1 MLSRIYV
8 LCFDIVFAPNA
19 NMILFRGL
27 ALDRIFVNF
36 LKLYCD
42 AGNLVIVVNTNS
54 HEEVNTKA

>member
-8 LCFDIVFAPNA
+8 LCFDIVFAPNV
-19 NMILFRGL
+19 NVMLFRGL